1 MRWQIFL
8 LQPIFCCPSLYN
20 RQLLLKW
27 EDLCFFASIFISTPL
42 WTIQVTKSV
51 LLKLNLQLKA
61 IEMFGKNIPLKGLY
75 FDVSL
80 AFPLSSAMIEQC
92 LEILAYRKI
101 FKAHRQINRF

>member
-1 MRWQIFL
+1 M
-8 LQPIFCCPSLYN
+8 
-20 RQLLLKW
+20 
-27 EDLCFFASIFISTPL
+27 
-42 WTIQVTKSV
+42 

-92 LEILAYRKI
+92 LEILAYTKI
-101 FKAHRQINRF
+101 FKAMHSIFL